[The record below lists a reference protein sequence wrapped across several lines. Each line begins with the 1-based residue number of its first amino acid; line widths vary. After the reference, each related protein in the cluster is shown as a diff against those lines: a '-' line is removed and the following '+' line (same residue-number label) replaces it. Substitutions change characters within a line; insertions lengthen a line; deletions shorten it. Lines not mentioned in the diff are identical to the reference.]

1 MLSSRGFAG
10 LVVLSWVGFCSW
22 DQGLWNTVGLLI
34 RKALYRK
41 DSTCQLFHL
50 TPTNF
55 GSCLFSIFGNWAHR
69 RTCSARMD
77 QALSLSPLFSNLA
90 WRLHAAEAVQSP
102 PLGSSSA
109 AVCGFPDGEKRLKEK
124 TWLIS
129 IAGCWYRMPKSQQA
143 GGSRD
148 GSMQRKELCGLGG
161 EEWRRCFMTMGVGD
175 KRHIHHK

>member
-55 GSCLFSIFGNWAHR
+55 GSCLFSIFGNWVHR

-77 QALSLSPLFSNLA
+77 QALSLSPVLQSRVASARSRSSPVATSRKLLRSSLWFPG
-90 WRLHAAEAVQSP
+90 WRKAT
-102 PLGSSSA
+102 
-109 AVCGFPDGEKRLKEK
+109 KRKNVAYLDR
-124 TWLIS
+124 
-129 IAGCWYRMPKSQQA
+129 RMLVPYA
-143 GGSRD
+143 
-148 GSMQRKELCGLGG
+148 
-161 EEWRRCFMTMGVGD
+161 
-175 KRHIHHK
+175 

>member
-22 DQGLWNTVGLLI
+22 DQGLLNTVGLLI

-55 GSCLFSIFGNWAHR
+55 GSCLFSIFGNWVHR

-90 WRLHAAEAVQSP
+90 WRLHAAEAVHLSEAPPQQSVV
-102 PLGSSSA
+102 S
-109 AVCGFPDGEKRLKEK
+109 
-124 TWLIS
+124 
-129 IAGCWYRMPKSQQA
+129 RMAKSN
-143 GGSRD
+143 
-148 GSMQRKELCGLGG
+148 
-161 EEWRRCFMTMGVGD
+161 
-175 KRHIHHK
+175 